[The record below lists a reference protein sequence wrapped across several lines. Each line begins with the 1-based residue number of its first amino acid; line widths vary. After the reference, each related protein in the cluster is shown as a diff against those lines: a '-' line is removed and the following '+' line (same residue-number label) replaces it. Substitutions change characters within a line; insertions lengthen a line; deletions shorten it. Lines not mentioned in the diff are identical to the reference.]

1 MVVRPPPVSRGCL
14 VGGDRKFPV
23 VGCVWG
29 RRGGVERTRRCGW
42 AMDIRARMKWCLALC
57 GGSVAVVG

>member
-1 MVVRPPPVSRGCL
+1 MGVWLEGNGNSLWLDVS
-14 VGGDRKFPV
+14 GG
-23 VGCVWG
+23 GG
-29 RRGGVERTRRCGW
+29 GGVERTRRGGW